1 MTQKLLLLLG
11 GPLVIAFMLLA
22 IAKFVRG
29 LMERF
34 KHPHGMREEVYEE
47 PDEEPDD
54 EAHTS

>member
-34 KHPHGMREEVYEE
+34 KHPHARREEGYEE

>member
-34 KHPHGMREEVYEE
+34 KHPHGMREEVYDES
-47 PDEEPDD
+47 DEEPDD

>member
-34 KHPHGMREEVYEE
+34 KRPNGVRDEVCEES
-47 PDEEPDD
+47 DEEPDD
-54 EAHTS
+54 EARTN

>member
-34 KHPHGMREEVYEE
+34 RHPSGMRDEVYEE
-47 PDEEPDD
+47 SDEEPDD
-54 EAHTS
+54 EAHTN

>member
-29 LMERF
+29 LIGRF
-34 KHPHGMREEVYEE
+34 RHPSGVRDEVYEE
-47 PDEEPDD
+47 HDEEPDD
-54 EAHTS
+54 EAHTN

>member
-29 LMERF
+29 LIERF
-34 KHPHGMREEVYEE
+34 KHPDGVRDEVYEE
-47 PDEEPDD
+47 SEEEPDD
-54 EAHTS
+54 EAHTN

>member
-34 KHPHGMREEVYEE
+34 KHPDGVRDEVYEE
-47 PDEEPDD
+47 SDEEPDD
-54 EAHTS
+54 EAHTN